1 VFVSLYNFK
10 SSSLSM
16 PVLLNPGA
24 VDGVYVKDILVWM
37 MEKEATMI
45 PLKLL
50 SPQLHRRR
58 SLVEWSCS
66 IAEKLKLT
74 TQTVHLAINL
84 LDHFMS
90 GHDIE
95 EPQLYLACLGALQLA
110 AKIHEKEINVP
121 RGSFLA
127 KLLPHPLPPSAFS
140 SLEFVMLNY
149 FQWDICL
156 PTTPYV
162 TELLL
167 PHLILASDQQY
178 GVSIM
183 NFRRVKEE
191 VQLVVKEML
200 DIGMQE
206 ESMMLV
212 APSIMACSILQ
223 ASRRV
228 CCLSPCWPIEMET
241 LTGYN
246 KDKLEA
252 LTESLVSLHKVLDED
267 EVGVADEGYLSNLSV
282 GYSPEKLFN

>member
-1 VFVSLYNFK
+1 VFRSIQSY
-10 SSSLSM
+10 SLSM
-16 PVLLNPGA
+16 PVLLSPGEA
-24 VDGVYVKDILVWM
+24 DVAYVKDILAWM
-37 MEKEATMI
+37 MEKEATMV

-58 SLVEWSCS
+58 MLVEWSCS
-66 IAEKLKLT
+66 MAIKLKLT

-84 LDHFMS
+84 LDHFMA

-95 EPQLYLACLGALQLA
+95 EPQLYLVCLGSLQLA
-110 AKIHEKEINVP
+110 AKIHEKESNIP
-121 RGSFLA
+121 RACLLA
-127 KLLPHPLPPSAFS
+127 SLLPYTLPSSAFI
-140 SLEFVMLNY
+140 SLEFVMLNF

-156 PTTPYV
+156 PTTSYL

-167 PHLILASDQQY
+167 PCAILASDEQY
-178 GVSIM
+178 GVSIV

-191 VQLVVKEML
+191 MHMVVKEMM

-212 APSIMACSILQ
+212 PPSIMACAILQ

-228 CCLSPCWPIEMET
+228 CCMNPCWPKELEA

-246 KDKLEA
+246 TGQLESV
-252 LTESLVSLHKVLDED
+252 TESLVSLHKLLGED
-267 EVGVADEGYLSNLSV
+267 ELGVVDEGYHSNLSV
-282 GYSPEKLFN
+282 GNSPEKLNN

>member
-1 VFVSLYNFK
+1 
-10 SSSLSM
+10 M
-16 PVLLNPGA
+16 PVLLNPGE

-37 MEKEATMI
+37 MEKEATI
-45 PLKLL
+45 VPLKLL

-84 LDHFMS
+84 LDHFMA

-95 EPQLYLACLGALQLA
+95 EPQLYLACLSSLQLA
-110 AKIHEKEINVP
+110 AKIHEKETNVP

-127 KLLPHPLPPSAFS
+127 KLLPHPLPPLAFS

-167 PHLILASDQQY
+167 PHLILASDEQY
-178 GVSIM
+178 GVSIL
-183 NFRRVKEE
+183 NFRRVTEE
-191 VQLVVKEML
+191 LQMVVKEML
-200 DIGMQE
+200 DIGLQE
-206 ESMMLV
+206 ESMILV
-212 APSIMACSILQ
+212 APTIMACSILQ
-223 ASRRV
+223 ASRIV
-228 CCLSPCWPIEMET
+228 CCLSPCWPGEMET

-246 KDKLEA
+246 TDQLEA
-252 LTESLVSLHKVLDED
+252 LAESLVSLHKVLDED
-267 EVGVADEGYLSNLSV
+267 EVGVADEGYHSNLSV
-282 GYSPEKLFN
+282 GYSPEKSFH